1 MNKIKA
7 VLLDMDGVLIDAKD
21 WHYEALNRALGLFGM
36 EVSRYEHLVAYDG
49 LPTIRK
55 LEMLSLERGLP
66 PLLHD
71 FINIMKQQYTMEI
84 VYSRCKPV
92 YYHEYALAKLRA
104 DGYSLAVCSNS
115 VRATIELM
123 MDRANLRKFMDFIV
137 SAQDVVNGKP
147 APDIYCNAIA
157 RLGLDPKEC
166 LILEDNENGIKA
178 ALASGAH
185 LMRIST
191 VEDVNY
197 QNIKRRI
204 VEIEGGLL
212 C

>member
-1 MNKIKA
+1 MGKIKA

-21 WHYEALNRALGLFGM
+21 WHYEALNKALGLFGM
-36 EVSRYEHLVAYDG
+36 EISRYEHLVTYDG

-66 PLLHD
+66 VRLHD
-71 FINIMKQQYTMEI
+71 FINAMKQQYTMEI
-84 VYSRCKPV
+84 VYSKCKPV

-115 VRATIELM
+115 IRTTIELM
-123 MDRANLRKFMDFIV
+123 MERANLQKNLDFMV
-137 SAQDVVNGKP
+137 SAQDVAVGKP
-147 APDIYCNAIA
+147 DPAIYQMAMS
-157 RLGLDPKEC
+157 RLGLTPNEC

-191 VEDVNY
+191 VDEVNY

-204 VEIEGGLL
+204 AEIEETS